1 MREQNMEIKEWVVY
15 TSREVQEILKIS
27 PSTFMRLIKKRILR
41 ASKIGG
47 QYRILGKDLLA
58 TISPAEEKASLS

>member
-1 MREQNMEIKEWVVY
+1 MEIKEMVVY

-27 PSTFMRLIKKRILR
+27 PSTFMRLIKKRTLR
-41 ASKIGG
+41 ASKVGG

-58 TISPAEEKASLS
+58 AVSPTEEKASLYEK

>member
-1 MREQNMEIKEWVVY
+1 MEIKEMTVY

-27 PSTFMRLIKKRILR
+27 PSTFMRFVQKGVLKAAKV
-41 ASKIGG
+41 GG

-58 TISPAEEKASLS
+58 VLSPLEGEGIYEKR